1 MEIVMRAKKSELDLV
16 SNEQAKTCS
25 RCHVERHKNE
35 FYNFKRKDSESIRT
49 TSWCKMCSK
58 KWNTENY
65 RKSIARNGMS
75 FTSIRRTQ
83 SVRSFLA
90 YLRGKAIQRKKGQD
104 VISLDALELLWVM
117 QGGKCAL
124 TGWDLTMELGRGTVQ
139 TNCSIDRIDSKIGY
153 EVGNV
158 QLVSRAAN
166 VAKNNMTQSEF
177 LAMCKSVVRSNDD

>member
-1 MEIVMRAKKSELDLV
+1 MRAKKAELNLV
-16 SNEQAKTCS
+16 LDEQVKTCS
-25 RCHVERHKNE
+25 RCRIERPKNE
-35 FYNFKRKDSESIRT
+35 FYTFKRKNSESARI
-49 TSWCKMCSK
+49 TSWCKTCSK

-75 FTSIRRTQ
+75 FASIRRTQ

-90 YLRGKAIQRKKGQD
+90 YLRGKAIQRKKCQD
-104 VISLDALELLWVM
+104 IISLDALELLWVM

-139 TNCSIDRIDSKIGY
+139 TNCSIDRIDSNLGY

-177 LAMCKSVVRSNDD
+177 LAMCKSVVRANND